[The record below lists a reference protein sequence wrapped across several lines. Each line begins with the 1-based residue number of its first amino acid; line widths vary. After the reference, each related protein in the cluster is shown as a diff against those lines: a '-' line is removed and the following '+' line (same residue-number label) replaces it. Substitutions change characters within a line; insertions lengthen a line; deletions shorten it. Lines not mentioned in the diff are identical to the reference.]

1 MDNDSKMSD
10 DELKDLIKDALKME
24 IESRAKKGKDVKT
37 REALASVA
45 SEFMTSFLI
54 LGYDLNG
61 KEVVIRMEKNNME
74 RNALQSL
81 ILKYV
86 QCMIYDN

>member
-10 DELKDLIKDALKME
+10 DELRDLIKDALKME
-24 IESRAKKGKDVKT
+24 IETRTKKSKDVKT

-61 KEVVIRMEKNNME
+61 KEVVIRMEKSHME
-74 RNALQSL
+74 KNALQSL